1 MNMQQRR
8 QRKGQMVP
16 VAKTGPVPMN
26 TETNPDSVQNRDFVQ
41 LMMAKKDVNY
51 SQKYAVDLFQKEES
65 ISDSTFK
72 ALFRE
77 IEDIYSVGES
87 YRACFDREG
96 YIHMSEYVRRKFKI
110 TRPQYETMF
119 SVAKR
124 IREQVNKILEA
135 YSGALL
141 DMFRMTDSD
150 IGLPSKDNNKSQ
162 SKNSSLKIES
172 PDKVVQ
178 TKKATKSNE
187 KGSSKNKSNQVTA
200 KQSKFLL
207 PAKDSKKSSLKST
220 KKSVKKSENGKGSKS
235 PMGVQELAKRLSKLA
250 AKGPDGFVSS
260 VLQADKNVRSSTSAA
275 IPKPTST
282 TIKISSSKVT
292 SRIDSET
299 VSQASK
305 ANNTRKDV
313 DEDDDDN
320 QVSDQTSQNIKKGES
335 STAGTNISSPNNN
348 NKNDNEQNT
357 SDEVNNDD
365 KPKSEFNNDDNNS
378 SEET

>member
-1 MNMQQRR
+1 
-8 QRKGQMVP
+8 
-16 VAKTGPVPMN
+16 
-26 TETNPDSVQNRDFVQ
+26 
-41 LMMAKKDVNY
+41 
-51 SQKYAVDLFQKEES
+51 
-65 ISDSTFK
+65 
-72 ALFRE
+72 
-77 IEDIYSVGES
+77 
-87 YRACFDREG
+87 
-96 YIHMSEYVRRKFKI
+96 
-110 TRPQYETMF
+110 
-119 SVAKR
+119 
-124 IREQVNKILEA
+124 
-135 YSGALL
+135 
-141 DMFRMTDSD
+141 
-150 IGLPSKDNNKSQ
+150 
-162 SKNSSLKIES
+162 
-172 PDKVVQ
+172 
-178 TKKATKSNE
+178 
-187 KGSSKNKSNQVTA
+187 
-200 KQSKFLL
+200 
-207 PAKDSKKSSLKST
+207 
-220 KKSVKKSENGKGSKS
+220 
-235 PMGVQELAKRLSKLA
+235 MGVQELAKRLSKLA